1 MKVIQSS
8 LFRSVSAILVGVLV
22 IKYREQA
29 VTWITI
35 CIGVLFFLS
44 GVISCATYYGNRKNT
59 DKTEVYDA
67 EGNLLTPFRPSFPIV
82 GLGSLVLG
90 AILALMPN
98 TFINGLMYILSII
111 LILGALNQFVLLAS
125 AIKYRRIGFYFWIVP
140 SVILFIGIIAIVYP
154 SAIASA
160 PLLVIGWSMVVYG
173 VTECLNALKLRSI
186 NHACQNVAN
195 SPHSNPSASEEIKQ
209 PQEETLPS

>member
-59 DKTEVYDA
+59 DKTEVVWYSVLFLHSCPTH
-67 EGNLLTPFRPSFPIV
+67 LLTD
-82 GLGSLVLG
+82 
-90 AILALMPN
+90 
-98 TFINGLMYILSII
+98 
-111 LILGALNQFVLLAS
+111 
-125 AIKYRRIGFYFWIVP
+125 
-140 SVILFIGIIAIVYP
+140 
-154 SAIASA
+154 
-160 PLLVIGWSMVVYG
+160 
-173 VTECLNALKLRSI
+173 
-186 NHACQNVAN
+186 
-195 SPHSNPSASEEIKQ
+195 
-209 PQEETLPS
+209 